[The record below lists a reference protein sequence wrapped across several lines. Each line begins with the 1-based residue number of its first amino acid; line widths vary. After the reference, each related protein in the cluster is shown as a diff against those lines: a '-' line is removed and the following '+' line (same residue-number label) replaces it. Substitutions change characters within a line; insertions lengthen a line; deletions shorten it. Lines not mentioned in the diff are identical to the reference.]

1 MEYHLVIIMIE
12 KSVKVTNKG
21 MISIPADIRK
31 KYNISDGDYV
41 IVKEEKNGVINIIPI
56 ESVESLRK
64 RGPTAEE
71 FRKGFIRSRKE
82 DRELER

>member
-1 MEYHLVIIMIE
+1 MIE

-41 IVKEEKNGVINIIPI
+41 IIKEENGVINLIPI

-64 RGPTAEE
+64 REPTAEE

-82 DRELER
+82 DRELEG